1 MRRYLA
7 ERLTALVPTL
17 LGVSALTFLF
27 LRLIPGDAIAVR
39 LGTSTVLSAQQMAE
53 LRAYLGLDRPLP
65 LQYLGWLSA
74 LVRGD
79 AGYSIRTGQPVFT
92 EIAARLP
99 VTGELAFGATVVAL
113 AVGLP
118 LGVGSALR
126 PNSRLDMAARTFGL
140 LGLSLPNFW
149 LGTLFVLLLARY
161 LRWMPNTG
169 GYTGFAL
176 DPWANIRFLLFPAIT
191 LGVAMAAVVM
201 RTARSAMLDA
211 LAADYIRT
219 ARAKGLAAVVV
230 VGRHALRNSLIVVVT
245 ILGVQA
251 GYLLSGAVV
260 VEEIFSVPGLGRM
273 LLTAI
278 TQRDY
283 ALVQGAVLIV
293 AVVFV
298 GVNTLVDL
306 AYGWLDPRIRYQ

>member
-1 MRRYLA
+1 VRRYLA

-118 LGVGSALR
+118 LGVGSA
-126 PNSRLDMAARTFGL
+126 
-140 LGLSLPNFW
+140 LSLPNFW